1 MTKKYF
7 IDVCTL
13 FDDFYTGIAN
23 VNYFVVKYFYDNLYD
38 DCEFF
43 HIEKII
49 DKKYIAALLEKKK
62 GGEWIRE
69 LERDEVIYIGNVSE
83 FTEAVYSVGIF
94 SHVKYVRNTFN
105 YEAQIVH
112 DITYILTEEFH
123 HHETTDYHLN
133 YALDDFASNDLNIC
147 NSQSTMDD
155 IVTYMGVDEGK
166 TLVSLLG
173 IDQEDNDKKLYRDL
187 LKKYVPEDFILIL
200 GTIEPRKNI
209 DVVLSYIERN
219 PDILN
224 KYKFVFVGR
233 NGWGETFEDK
243 FEQLDIAGELKPNI
257 LHLGFISHDLKVMLL
272 KSAKLLVYPS
282 VYEGF
287 GLPVLE
293 AISNS
298 TPVLTTIS
306 SSIPEV
312 GGDVSYYFD
321 PYSLD
326 DFQRSF
332 EEVISNIETNSI
344 NGAELLAHA
353 NSYTWEVFVERILDR
368 VDIDLK
374 EQELVLC

>member
-1 MTKKYF
+1 MTRKYF
-7 IDVCTL
+7 IDICTL

-23 VNYFVVKYFYDNLYD
+23 VNYFVAKYFFDNHYDAS
-38 DCEFF
+38 EFF
-43 HIEKII
+43 HVEKIV
-49 DKKYIAALLEKKK
+49 DKKYIAALLEKKQ

-69 LERDEVIYIGNVSE
+69 LEREDAIYIGSVSD
-83 FTEAVYSVGIF
+83 FTEGVYSVGIF
-94 SHVKYVRNTFN
+94 SHVKYIRDAFD

-112 DITYILTEEFH
+112 DITYALTEEFH
-123 HHETTDYHLN
+123 HQDTTDYHLN
-133 YALDDFASNDLNIC
+133 FVMEDFSTNDLNIC

-155 IVTYMGVDEGK
+155 IVTYMGVDEDK

-219 PDILN
+219 PEILS

-243 FEQLDIAGELKPNI
+243 FEQLDIAEDLKENV

-293 AISNS
+293 AISNA

-332 EEVISNIETNSI
+332 DEVISDIETNSI
-344 NGAELLAHA
+344 NSAELLTHA
-353 NSYTWEVFVERILDR
+353 DSYTWDAFIERILTR
-368 VDIDLK
+368 VNADLK
-374 EQELVLC
+374 ERELVCC

>member
-23 VNYFVVKYFYDNLYD
+23 VNYFVAKYFFDNLYD
-38 DCEFF
+38 ECEFF
-43 HIEKII
+43 HLERVI
-49 DKKYIAALLEKKK
+49 DKKYILALLEKKQ

-69 LERDEVIYIGNVSE
+69 LERDETIYIGAVGDFIE
-83 FTEAVYSVGIF
+83 PVYSIGVF
-94 SHVKYVRNTFN
+94 SHVKYIRNVFD
-105 YEAQIVH
+105 YEVQVVH

-123 HHETTDYHLN
+123 HHETTDYHLK
-133 YALDDFASNDLNIC
+133 YAMDDFASNDLNVC

-155 IVTYMGVDEGK
+155 IVTYMGVDEDK
-166 TLVSLLG
+166 TFVSLLG
-173 IDQEDNDKKLYRDL
+173 MDQEDNDKKLYRDL
-187 LKKYVPEDFILIL
+187 MKKYIPEDFILIL

-219 PDILN
+219 PEILS

-243 FEQLDIAGELKPNI
+243 FEQLNIAEDLKENV

-293 AISNS
+293 AISNA

-332 EEVISNIETNSI
+332 EEVIADIEGESI
-344 NGAELLAHA
+344 DEAKLLAHA
-353 NSYTWEVFVERILDR
+353 NAYTWEAFAERIIDR
-368 VDIDLK
+368 VNIDLK
-374 EQELVLC
+374 EKESVFC

>member
-1 MTKKYF
+1 MTRKYF

-23 VNYFVVKYFYDNLYD
+23 VNYFVVKYFFNNLYD
-38 DCEFF
+38 ECEFF
-43 HIEKII
+43 HHDKIVY
-49 DKKYIAALLEKKK
+49 KKYIAELLEKKQ
-62 GGEWIRE
+62 GGEWIRR
-69 LERDEVIYIGNVSE
+69 LERNEAIYIGKVSE
-83 FTEAVYSVGIF
+83 FVKSGYSVGIF
-94 SHVKYVRNTFN
+94 SHVKYARNVFD
-105 YEAQIVH
+105 YEVQVVH

-123 HHETTDYHLN
+123 HSETTNYHLK
-133 YALDDFASNDLNIC
+133 YALDDFVSNDLNVC
-147 NSQSTMDD
+147 NSQSTMED
-155 IVTYMGVDEGK
+155 IITYMGVDKDK
-166 TLVSLLG
+166 TIVSLLG
-173 IDQEDNDKKLYRDL
+173 MDQEDNNKKLYRDL
-187 LKKYVPEDFILIL
+187 LKKYIPEDFILIL

-219 PDILN
+219 PEILI

-243 FEQLDIAGELKPNI
+243 FKQLDIAENLKENI

-272 KSAKLLVYPS
+272 KAAKLLIYPS

-293 AISNS
+293 AISNA

-312 GGDVSYYFD
+312 GGNVSYYFD

-326 DFQRSF
+326 DFERSF
-332 EEVISNIETNSI
+332 KEVISDIENEFIDSS
-344 NGAELLAHA
+344 ELLAHA
-353 NSYTWEVFVERILDR
+353 NAYTWEAFVERIIAR
-368 VDIDLK
+368 VNNDLQEK
-374 EQELVLC
+374 ELVFC